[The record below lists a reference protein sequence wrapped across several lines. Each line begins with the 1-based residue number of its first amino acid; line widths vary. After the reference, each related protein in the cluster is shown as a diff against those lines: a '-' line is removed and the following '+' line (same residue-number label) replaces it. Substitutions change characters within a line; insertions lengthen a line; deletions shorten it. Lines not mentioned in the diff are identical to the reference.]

1 MEMMEQFNT
10 RIVLR
15 HDSSANWLVNESVV
29 MLKAELGIEFFDDG
43 KVKFKIGDGVTPWSG
58 LKYFGGELI
67 SDKKSITI
75 INEALQLVGFESAG
89 TGAIPFKNNDG
100 SLSWLLA
107 EDLLSEIKSKLTN
120 VENEVNTLKTT
131 IGTDATAETEAT
143 GLYAIINRKIDAD
156 KVYTKDEVNALVG
169 GAYRYRGSVEKFTDL
184 PKEGQ
189 VVGDVWNIENAD
201 IAHNIKAG
209 DNVAWNGTSWDRLA
223 GTVDLSSYVTHEEF
237 APVKEAVEKIPELYL
252 TKKQAAA
259 VYSGIRYEITNKPVD
274 TLVDYRDKEIR
285 IMCPANT
292 QWVKQ
297 NVGSAGN
304 SNMYYVGFKIYA
316 PSEDVVSFKEDTAA
330 VIADHTMHYYENNSF
345 AGIDAYG
352 RKYSICWLAVASYDE
367 STNTWTYYGKNSS
380 NKRYIGWTYSV
391 EWYNATG
398 VKVASDSI
406 RINLTNEACHT
417 SLEPYYM
424 NSVVKGVKLNGT
436 LLDVIDNVV
445 TIDIDVPVIKSSLEE
460 NKIFLAEDGTMEVN
474 SLNVNKLTQTAGEWI
489 ILYGGCSSD

>member
-1 MEMMEQFNT
+1 MEIMEKFNT

-15 HDSSANWLVNESVV
+15 NDSSVNWLANESAI
-29 MLKAELGIEFFDDG
+29 LFRGEIGIEFFDNG
-43 KVKFKIGDGVTPWSG
+43 KVKFKIGDGISPWSKLG
-58 LKYFGGELI
+58 YFGGELK
-67 SDKKSITI
+67 SDNKSITV
-75 INEALQLVGFESAG
+75 INEALQLAGFESASIGALPIKNSDG
-89 TGAIPFKNNDG
+89 T
-100 SLSWLLA
+100 LSWLLA
-107 EDLLSEIKSKLTN
+107 DDLLSDIKSKLSS
-120 VENEVNTLKTT
+120 VEASVEGLKTT
-131 IGTDATAETEAT
+131 IGKDATAETEAT
-143 GLYAIINRKIDAD
+143 GLYAIVNRKIDAD

-189 VVGDVWNIENAD
+189 VVGDVWNIENSD

-223 GTVDLSSYVTHEEF
+223 GTIDLSGYVTHEDF

-252 TKKQAAA
+252 TKKHAAA

-297 NVGSAGN
+297 NVGPTGN
-304 SNMYYVGFKIYA
+304 SNNYYIGFKIYA
-316 PSEDVVSFKEDTAA
+316 PSEDVVSFKEDMNA
-330 VIADHTMHYYENNSF
+330 VITDNTMHYYENNSF

-352 RKYSICWLAVASYDE
+352 RKYSIIWLAVALYDE
-367 STNTWTYYGKNSS
+367 ATNTWTYYGKNSS

-391 EWYNATG
+391 EWYNADG

-436 LLDVIDNVV
+436 LLDVIDNIV